1 MINFKSI
8 FSASAAI
15 VLATTALTTSCEDPQ
30 FEGCVKGVAI
40 AKIDTQTIASNVKRG
55 DKLTL
60 VIAQYRDANGNL
72 YKMDVRTVTI
82 SGISYPP
89 EVHYLI
95 DDVEVGKSSDFSD
108 QNNCFKLEY
117 VVKDL
122 KPGPHTLTA
131 KVPKQYE
138 NITYTSDIIGT
149 KFNVV
154 ER

>member
-1 MINFKSI
+1 MVQFKSLL
-8 FSASAAI
+8 SAPAAI
-15 VLATTALTTSCEDPQ
+15 IFATTALTTSCEDPQ

-40 AKIDTQTIASNVKRG
+40 AKFDTQTVASNVKRG
-55 DKLTL
+55 DKLTF
-60 VIAQYRDANGNL
+60 VIAQFRDANGVVH
-72 YKMDVRTVTI
+72 KMDVRTVTI

-95 DDVEVGKSSDFSD
+95 DGVVVGKSSDFSD
-108 QNNCFKLEY
+108 SNNCFKYEY

-122 KPGPHTLTA
+122 APGTHTLTA

-138 NITYTSDIIGT
+138 NIHYESEILGT
-149 KFNVV
+149 NFNVV